1 MFHSYWLDGVSQHCF
16 LHKLLILQLPS
27 DGHSLV
33 SWNFA
38 QGIHSL
44 PSTEMRKY
52 IFKKD
57 FIYLLLERREGK
69 EKERERNM
77 DVQEIYRLVASP
89 TPPTG
94 DLVCNPGMCPD
105 WESNWWPF
113 SLQASIQST
122 EPQQP
127 GLKYFFMLVSAFW
140 DTALQFCVTSA
151 SQISDFCPLN
161 LGRLPH
167 AARDFPSCTRSR
179 MWF

>member
-1 MFHSYWLDGVSQHCF
+1 MDGVSQHCF

-94 DLVCNPGMCPD
+94 DLVCNPGMHPD
-105 WESNWWPF
+105 WESN
-113 SLQASIQST
+113 
-122 EPQQP
+122 QQP
-127 GLKYFFMLVSAFW
+127 VGYRSVILRVSHTSQSCLSYTLENTGAVSTSLPRK
-140 DTALQFCVTSA
+140 DHALYKLIHFLIRPANNVM
-151 SQISDFCPLN
+151 
-161 LGRLPH
+161 RL
-167 AARDFPSCTRSR
+167 RS
-179 MWF
+179 